1 MSLSD
6 LDLPLLPSSDQ
17 IRRREFATVRRGYDA
32 DQVRDYLI
40 AVAAQVE
47 ALEAEIRET
56 RLDPGA
62 SGKEDAAPE
71 SILAKPEASPYEELA
86 KRLASVIEAADSE
99 ANGIVDEAGADARRM
114 LEEARSEAD
123 RIRVDAQAR
132 AEEARQLGSDVLEK
146 AKIEAERTLSSL
158 SSRREGL
165 VHQLTEM
172 QSKLLSVARDIDA
185 TIDER
190 GRWTEDAA
198 ETEADEEPETKTE
211 TETATEA
218 GASTAGDVVDPR
230 YEELW
235 VSSETVDLPDLTS
248 IELDFDDGGTDSKS

>member
-47 ALEAEIRET
+47 ALEAEIREI
-56 RLDPGA
+56 RLSPGGPGPKE
-62 SGKEDAAPE
+62 SGPE
-71 SILAKPEASPYEELA
+71 PILAEREASPYEELA
-86 KRLASVIEAADSE
+86 KRMASVIEAADTE
-99 ANGIVDEAGADARRM
+99 VKGTLDEAGADARRM

-132 AEEARQLGSDVLEK
+132 AEEARQLGSDVLEE

-158 SSRREGL
+158 SSRREAL

-172 QSKLLSVARDIDA
+172 QSKLLSVARDIDV
-185 TIDER
+185 TIEER
-190 GRWTEDAA
+190 GRWTEDAP
-198 ETEADEEPETKTE
+198 ETDAPTETKTE
-211 TETATEA
+211 AEA
-218 GASTAGDVVDPR
+218 SIPGDVVDPR

-235 VSSETVDLPDLTS
+235 VSSETVDLPDLAS
-248 IELDFDDGGTDSKS
+248 IELDFDEGGSETDS

>member
-32 DQVRDYLI
+32 DQVRDYLT

-47 ALEAEIRET
+47 ALEAEIREI
-56 RLDPGA
+56 RLSPGGPGPKG
-62 SGKEDAAPE
+62 SEPE
-71 SILAKPEASPYEELA
+71 PTLAKQEMSPYEELA
-86 KRLASVIEAADSE
+86 KRLARVIETADSE
-99 ANGIVDEAGADARRM
+99 AEGIVDEAGADARRM

-158 SSRREGL
+158 SSRREEL
-165 VHQLTEM
+165 VHHLTEM

-185 TIDER
+185 TIEER
-190 GRWTEDAA
+190 GRWSEDGP
-198 ETEADEEPETKTE
+198 ETEAQT
-211 TETATEA
+211 TEA
-218 GASTAGDVVDPR
+218 EPSIAGDVVDPR
-230 YEELW
+230 YEDLW

-248 IELDFDDGGTDSKS
+248 IELDFDDGGTDTES

>member
-56 RLDPGA
+56 RLDPGE
-62 SGKEDAAPE
+62 SGQEEAGSEP
-71 SILAKPEASPYEELA
+71 ILAKQEASPYEELA
-86 KRLASVIEAADSE
+86 TRLASVIEAADSE
-99 ANGIVDEAGADARRM
+99 AKGIVDEAGADARRM

-146 AKIEAERTLSSL
+146 AKLEAERMLSSL
-158 SSRREGL
+158 SSRREQL
-165 VHQLTEM
+165 LHQLTEM

-185 TIDER
+185 TIEER
-190 GRWTEDAA
+190 GRWTEDAPETEAEAEA
-198 ETEADEEPETKTE
+198 ETEF
-211 TETATEA
+211 ETATKGE
-218 GASTAGDVVDPR
+218 ASTAGNVVDPR

-248 IELDFDDGGTDSKS
+248 IELDFDDGSTDSQS

>member
-47 ALEAEIRET
+47 ALEAEIREI
-56 RLDPGA
+56 RLSPG
-62 SGKEDAAPE
+62 GPGPKESEPE
-71 SILAKPEASPYEELA
+71 PILAKQEASPYEQLA
-86 KRLASVIEAADSE
+86 KRLSSVIEAADTE
-99 ANGIVDEAGADARRM
+99 AKDILDGAGEDARRM

-123 RIRVDAQAR
+123 RIRLDAQAR

-146 AKIEAERTLSSL
+146 AKIEAERTLLSL
-158 SSRREGL
+158 SSRREAL

-185 TIDER
+185 TIEER
-190 GRWTEDAA
+190 VPWSEDGP
-198 ETEADEEPETKTE
+198 ETEAETTTDAEP
-211 TETATEA
+211 
-218 GASTAGDVVDPR
+218 SVAGDVVDPR

-235 VSSETVDLPDLTS
+235 VSSETVDLPDLAS
-248 IELDFDDGGTDSKS
+248 IELDFDEGGTDTES